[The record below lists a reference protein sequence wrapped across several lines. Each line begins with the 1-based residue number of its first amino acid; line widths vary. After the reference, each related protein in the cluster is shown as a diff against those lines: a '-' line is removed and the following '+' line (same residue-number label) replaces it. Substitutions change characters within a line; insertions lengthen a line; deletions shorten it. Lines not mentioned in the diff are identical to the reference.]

1 MFFHAP
7 FTCMKKAWKNL
18 PKSVTKVTEKP
29 STLQSTKA
37 DMRSIHIICN

>member
-7 FTCMKKAWKNL
+7 FAYMKKAQENI
-18 PKSVTKVTEKP
+18 PKSVTNATEKP
-29 STLQSTKA
+29 YILQSTKA